1 MRNLAKKLTAI
12 LVGTLFALILL
23 EIGCQ
28 ILYKVLVVPSLKAQQ
43 ADRQHYYIPSDD
55 PRLSYQMKPGYRIQ
69 LEDRR
74 LAINKYGFRD
84 DSDKTDHKKSVAL
97 FGDSVIFGQGVDQTE
112 SAPAE
117 LQKMLGDSIKVV
129 NFGTCGYGLE
139 ELVAYLETKF
149 DVYKPQLIYYHL
161 NINDFSR
168 RNSIYEG
175 GDNGLFRIYHA
186 PFFKLPFF
194 INKAVY
200 RYVKEG
206 KMSSVKWY
214 RWLYEGNKEKLLPLI
229 VDMADFAK
237 SKGSELRIVI
247 FPPAI
252 AYENGS
258 FALQDIFDEI
268 TAYCQQHNLHVIAPV
283 EAFSHNPRELQDN
296 TDHFE
301 PPGAHLMARFI
312 WEDMQQQRAD
322 ATVGAATKK

>member
-1 MRNLAKKLTAI
+1 MNNFSKKLAAI
-12 LVGTLFALILL
+12 AFGTLFALVIL

-28 ILYKVLVVPSLKAQQ
+28 VLYQVLVTPSLKAQQ
-43 ADRQHYYIPSDD
+43 ADRQHYYIPSED

-139 ELVAYLETKF
+139 ELKAYLETKF
-149 DVYKPQLIYYHL
+149 EIYRPQLIYYHL

-175 GDNGLFRIYHA
+175 GDNGLYRIYHA
-186 PFFKLPFF
+186 PFFKLPFLLTRPF
-194 INKAVY
+194 TAMSK
-200 RYVKEG
+200 KG
-206 KMSSVKWY
+206 K
-214 RWLYEGNKEKLLPLI
+214 
-229 VDMADFAK
+229 
-237 SKGSELRIVI
+237 
-247 FPPAI
+247 
-252 AYENGS
+252 
-258 FALQDIFDEI
+258 
-268 TAYCQQHNLHVIAPV
+268 C
-283 EAFSHNPRELQDN
+283 
-296 TDHFE
+296 
-301 PPGAHLMARFI
+301 HL
-312 WEDMQQQRAD
+312 
-322 ATVGAATKK
+322 